1 MTHNWLSLNV
11 QGMNSPQKRVKIFKY
26 LKQQKIDIA
35 CLQETHFS
43 TTSCP
48 KYFAAHYPQIFL
60 ANAST
65 KHRGVLI
72 AISKTVPFI
81 CSKQIADPNGRYLIL
96 QGTVQD
102 NEVTIMSYYAPNT
115 NPGPFLTHVCSLL
128 RSHQKGTLLLAGDS
142 NVTLNPSLDKYP
154 SDHKPPSA
162 AAKSF
167 SQSLQ
172 NCDLIDI
179 WRELHPLSRDYTH
192 YSHPHHSHSRID
204 HMFVLRKHLS
214 LIESISILAAPWSD
228 HDPILTVCHSLL
240 SKPQFSPWVM
250 NDSLLSQK
258 EILADIHDAS
268 VEYFRINTGTVS
280 SPVTLWEA
288 YKAVLRGHVIRIAS
302 RRKKERAKAQRDLK
316 LKLEA
321 ATKVFKQTPTPTNR
335 KLLDKARTELDLCLT
350 DEAERTLRWARQKWY
365 IKANKPNAML
375 ANRLRTFTPK
385 FTPITL
391 RTRHNSLTGNLQRVL
406 EEFRHRLTKLYLAG
420 SSFNPRPRYLSRKP
434 IITFLV

>member
-1 MTHNWLSLNV
+1 MTLNWLSLNV

-48 KYFAAHYPQIFL
+48 KYFAAHYPQVFL

-115 NPGPFLTHVCSLL
+115 NPGPFLSHVCSLL
-128 RSHQKGTLLLAGDS
+128 RPHQRGTLLLAGDS

-154 SDHKPPSA
+154 LDHKPPSA

-172 NCDLIDI
+172 NCDLIHI
-179 WRELHPLSRDYTH
+179 WREFHPLSRDYTH

-204 HMFVLRKHLS
+204 HMFVLRKHLP
-214 LIESISILAAPWSD
+214 LVESISILTAPWSD

-240 SKPQFSPWVM
+240 SKPQLSPWVM
-250 NDSLLSQK
+250 NDSLLSYR
-258 EILADIHDAS
+258 EILADIQDAS
-268 VEYFRINTGTVS
+268 VEYFKINTGSVS

-288 YKAVLRGHVIRIAS
+288 YKAVLRGHFIRIAS
-302 RRKKERAKAQRDLK
+302 RRQKERAKARHDLK
-316 LKLEA
+316 LKFEA
-321 ATKVFKQTPTPTNR
+321 ATKVFKHPLP
-335 KLLDKARTELDLCLT
+335 L
-350 DEAERTLRWARQKWY
+350 
-365 IKANKPNAML
+365 IAN
-375 ANRLRTFTPK
+375 F
-385 FTPITL
+385 
-391 RTRHNSLTGNLQRVL
+391 
-406 EEFRHRLTKLYLAG
+406 
-420 SSFNPRPRYLSRKP
+420 
-434 IITFLV
+434 